1 MDNRPLKA
9 KNNESGTITAL
20 LTASEVTTAHV
31 SPVPEN
37 APGLIFIN
45 SGTSEEECIYYK
57 ERDAGLGTI
66 SGLTRDVENQ
76 NGGVGREAQ
85 ANAPWE
91 TLQSVRYVNNLVD
104 MLIEGYVQETNDVA
118 YVSDTSFT
126 VKTNRSA
133 FYTKGRIVRFDD
145 GAIGVVS
152 ADSTYVAGTGLT
164 TVLVTGTV
172 PNPILTVELGIQHKG
187 RTDVF
192 ASGSDIN
199 TGTDLYKIVTPK
211 AIADSWLNN
220 GYNSLSRQAIIN
232 GNFDV
237 WQRGTSVAMTA
248 ANAYAADRWYC
259 ETATAGTDKTV
270 SREDGTGVNGSYY
283 CARVKMVGDVDELLT
298 FSQALESQ
306 DSIKFRGKKV
316 TLSFYA
322 RGGAE
327 FVADNATLVSKI
339 VTGKGTDKK
348 VLAFT
353 TSADGVAQNNTL
365 TTGWQKFTCT
375 TTNVIAADITQ
386 IGVSFA
392 FTHAGS
398 GTTTNYFEV
407 TQVQLCAGDVAL
419 PFMPKSYEEELR
431 ACQRYYLRI
440 TGSPYSTYGYGW
452 AYAGNGAAIA
462 VSPPTH
468 MRISLVTVTASDVT
482 KLLLSQAGTS
492 IAPTSISGP
501 DGNFDSSGNTNFMVG
516 AASSLNVGY
525 PIILRGNGTDTNYIS
540 IEAEL

>member
-45 SGTSEEECIYYK
+45 PGTSEEECIYYK

-118 YVSDTSFT
+118 YVSATSFT

-145 GAIGVVS
+145 SAIGVVS

-211 AIADSWLNN
+211 AIADSKLTDFIRGDGWISANETWTYASASTITVPSGAAAKYAKGDKIKLTQTTVKYFYIVGVADTVLTVTGGDTYTVANEAITLNYYSHASSPIGFPCYFTYTPTFSGSAGSIGTFVITQN
-220 GYNSLSRQAIIN
+220 RSRFSIN
-232 GNFDV
+232 GRTCH
-237 WQRGTSVAMTA
+237 WQGI
-248 ANAYAADRWYC
+248 WY
-259 ETATAGTDKTV
+259 V
-270 SREDGTGVNGSYY
+270 SNVGSW
-283 CARVKMVGDVDELLT
+283 
-298 FSQALESQ
+298 S
-306 DSIKFRGKKV
+306 
-316 TLSFYA
+316 
-322 RGGAE
+322 
-327 FVADNATLVSKI
+327 
-339 VTGKGTDKK
+339 
-348 VLAFT
+348 
-353 TSADGVAQNNTL
+353 
-365 TTGWQKFTCT
+365 
-375 TTNVIAADITQ
+375 
-386 IGVSFA
+386 
-392 FTHAGS
+392 
-398 GTTTNYFEV
+398 
-407 TQVQLCAGDVAL
+407 
-419 PFMPKSYEEELR
+419 
-431 ACQRYYLRI
+431 
-440 TGSPYSTYGYGW
+440 
-452 AYAGNGAAIA
+452 
-462 VSPPTH
+462 
-468 MRISLVTVTASDVT
+468 
-482 KLLLSQAGTS
+482 
-492 IAPTSISGP
+492 
-501 DGNFDSSGNTNFMVG
+501 GNFRCTAPVN
-516 AASSLNVGY
+516 AASSSEDFFGY
-525 PIILRGNGTDTNYIS
+525 VANQNSTWGQGPVFFGNPYFASSSIIYFHKAIGTSDVQWSDLTARFDVIFSGDYEI
-540 IEAEL
+540 